1 MDGECMTEELSIKF
15 KLNKQAPI
23 VYETQI
29 EGMRQLVSPER
40 FKPIEE
46 FVRAHCRIVD
56 DSEKF
61 DDVYETWARIR
72 EQIYASE
79 LKRLGSLPIEQGTNL
94 DTLKSDGVYRV
105 ASNPDVSGVR
115 GLGHRP
121 SSVYIDEPHYFAA
134 FHCWWGDGVTA
145 SKWMEHRVFCKRAV
159 LACLSGE

>member
-1 MDGECMTEELSIKF
+1 MDGEQMTESLSIEF
-15 KLNKQAPI
+15 KLNEPSPI

-29 EGMRQLVSPER
+29 EGMRQLVDADG

-46 FVRAHCRIVD
+46 FVRANCRVID
-56 DSEKF
+56 NSEQM

-79 LKRLGSLPIEQGTNL
+79 LKRLGSLAIEQGTNL

-105 ASNPDVSGVR
+105 ASYPDVSGIR
-115 GLGHRP
+115 GLGYRP
-121 SSVYIDEPHYFAA
+121 SAVYIDEPHYSTA
-134 FHCWWGDGVTA
+134 FNCWWGNGVTA
-145 SKWMEHRVFCKRAV
+145 SKWLEHRVFCKRAV